1 MQMRKLIKPL
11 VFILALL
18 PLALLLLRILQNN
31 LGPDP
36 VQELSLETGEWTLRF
51 LIIALAMTPLRRITN
66 QVEFTRHR
74 RMIGLYALF
83 YATLHLIVWLM
94 FVLEFRWFAI
104 AEEILERPYITVGF
118 SAYLIL
124 LALGITSPKFMVR
137 KLGKNWKRLHKL
149 VYLAAILG
157 VLHLLWILRLD
168 IAPAVF
174 YGALVLREFGSRAEV
189 LCDELVEQTRR
200 PARDAPRAAPGHR
213 SWGC

>member
-11 VFILALL
+11 VFVFALL
-18 PLALLLLRILQNN
+18 PFAVLVLRILQNN

-66 QVEFTRHR
+66 QIGFTHHR
-74 RMIGLYALF
+74 RMMGLFALF
-83 YATLHLIVWLM
+83 YATAHLLVWM
-94 FVLEFRWFAI
+94 VFVLEFRWFAI
-104 AEEILERPYITVGF
+104 AEEILDRPYITVGF
-118 SAYLIL
+118 IAYLIL
-124 LALGITSPKFMVR
+124 LVLGITSPKLMVR

-168 IAPAVF
+168 IGPAVF
-174 YGALVLREFGSRAEV
+174 YGVLVAFLLAYRAWFSLRARRSRAS
-189 LCDELVEQTRR
+189 
-200 PARDAPRAAPGHR
+200 AAKG
-213 SWGC
+213 

>member
-1 MQMRKLIKPL
+1 MRKLIKPL
-11 VFILALL
+11 VFVLALL
-18 PLALLLLRILQNN
+18 PFAVLLLRILQDN

-51 LIIALAMTPLRRITN
+51 LIVALAMTPLRRITN

-74 RMIGLYALF
+74 RMIGLFALF
-83 YATLHLIVWLM
+83 YATVHLIVWLM

-104 AEEILERPYITVGF
+104 AEEIFDRPYITVGF

-124 LALGITSPKFMVR
+124 LALGITSPRFMVR

-168 IAPAVF
+168 IAPAAF
-174 YGALVLREFGSRAEV
+174 YGALVALLLGYRAWFSLRGRIS
-189 LCDELVEQTRR
+189 
-200 PARDAPRAAPGHR
+200 
-213 SWGC
+213 

>member
-174 YGALVLREFGSRAEV
+174 YGALVALLLGYRAWFSLRG
-189 LCDELVEQTRR
+189 
-200 PARDAPRAAPGHR
+200 PHN
-213 SWGC
+213 

>member
-1 MQMRKLIKPL
+1 MRKLIKPL

-18 PLALLLLRILQNN
+18 PLSLLLLRILQNN

-168 IAPAVF
+168 ITPAVF
-174 YGALVLREFGSRAEV
+174 YGALVACLLGYRAWFSLRG
-189 LCDELVEQTRR
+189 
-200 PARDAPRAAPGHR
+200 PHN
-213 SWGC
+213 

>member
-1 MQMRKLIKPL
+1 MQMQKLIKPM
-11 VFILALL
+11 VFVFALL
-18 PLALLLLRILQNN
+18 PFAVLVLRIFQSN

-66 QVEFTRHR
+66 QIEFTRHR
-74 RMIGLYALF
+74 RMMGLFALF
-83 YATLHLIVWLM
+83 YATAHLLVWTV

-104 AEEILERPYITVGF
+104 AEEILDRPYITVGF
-118 SAYLIL
+118 IAYLIL

-168 IAPAVF
+168 IGPAVF
-174 YGALVLREFGSRAEV
+174 YGALTAFLLGYRAWFSLRARRSRAS
-189 LCDELVEQTRR
+189 
-200 PARDAPRAAPGHR
+200 AAQG
-213 SWGC
+213 

>member
-1 MQMRKLIKPL
+1 MRKLIKPL
-11 VFILALL
+11 VFVLALL
-18 PLALLLLRILQNN
+18 PFAVLLLRILQNN

-51 LIIALAMTPLRRITN
+51 LILALAMTPLRRITN
-66 QVEFTRHR
+66 QIEFTRLR
-74 RMIGLYALF
+74 RMIGLFALF
-83 YATLHLIVWLM
+83 YATAHLLVWLM

-104 AEEILERPYITVGF
+104 AEEIIERPYITVGF

-124 LALGITSPKFMVR
+124 LALGLTSPKFMVR

-168 IAPAVF
+168 IGPAVF
-174 YGALVLREFGSRAEV
+174 YGVLVAFLLGYRAWFSLRA
-189 LCDELVEQTRR
+189 RR
-200 PARDAPRAAPGHR
+200 NRAAAAKG
-213 SWGC
+213 

>member
-1 MQMRKLIKPL
+1 MRKLIKPL

-168 IAPAVF
+168 ITPAVF
-174 YGALVLREFGSRAEV
+174 YGALVAFLLGYRAWFSLRG
-189 LCDELVEQTRR
+189 
-200 PARDAPRAAPGHR
+200 PHN
-213 SWGC
+213 

>member
-1 MQMRKLIKPL
+1 MLMRKLIKPL
-11 VFILALL
+11 VFVLALL
-18 PLALLLLRILQNN
+18 PFAVLLLRILQNN

-66 QVEFTRHR
+66 QIEFTRNR
-74 RMIGLYALF
+74 RMLGLFALF
-83 YATLHLIVWLM
+83 YATVHLLVWM
-94 FVLEFRWFAI
+94 VFVLEFRWFAI
-104 AEEILERPYITVGF
+104 AQEILDRPYITVGF
-118 SAYLIL
+118 IAYLIL

-168 IAPAVF
+168 IGPAVF
-174 YGALVLREFGSRAEV
+174 YGVLVAFLLGYRAWFSLLARRSRAV
-189 LCDELVEQTRR
+189 
-200 PARDAPRAAPGHR
+200 AAKG
-213 SWGC
+213 

>member
-1 MQMRKLIKPL
+1 MRMRKLIKPL
-11 VFILALL
+11 VFVLALL
-18 PLALLLLRILQNN
+18 PFAVLLLRILQDN

-51 LIIALAMTPLRRITN
+51 LIVALAMTPLRRITN

-74 RMIGLYALF
+74 RMIGLFALF
-83 YATLHLIVWLM
+83 YATVHLIVWLM

-104 AEEILERPYITVGF
+104 AEEIFDRPYITVGF

-124 LALGITSPKFMVR
+124 LALGITSPRFMVR

-168 IAPAVF
+168 IAPAAF
-174 YGALVLREFGSRAEV
+174 YGALVTLLLGYRAWFSLRGRIS
-189 LCDELVEQTRR
+189 
-200 PARDAPRAAPGHR
+200 
-213 SWGC
+213 

>member
-1 MQMRKLIKPL
+1 MQMQKLIKPM
-11 VFILALL
+11 VFVFALL
-18 PLALLLLRILQNN
+18 PFAVLVLRIFQNN

-66 QVEFTRHR
+66 QIEFTRHR
-74 RMIGLYALF
+74 RMMGLFALF
-83 YATLHLIVWLM
+83 YATAHLLVWTV

-104 AEEILERPYITVGF
+104 AEEILDRPYITVGF
-118 SAYLIL
+118 IAYLIL

-168 IAPAVF
+168 IGPAVF
-174 YGALVLREFGSRAEV
+174 YGALTAFLLGYRAWFSLRARRSRAS
-189 LCDELVEQTRR
+189 
-200 PARDAPRAAPGHR
+200 AAQG
-213 SWGC
+213 

>member
-11 VFILALL
+11 VFVLALL
-18 PLALLLLRILQNN
+18 PLAGLVLRILQNN

-36 VQELSLETGEWTLRF
+36 VQELSLETGEWALRF
-51 LIIALAMTPLRRITN
+51 LIITLAMTPLRRITN

-104 AEEILERPYITVGF
+104 GEEILERPYITVGF

-149 VYLAAILG
+149 VYVAAILG

-174 YGALVLREFGSRAEV
+174 YGALVVFLLGCRAWFSLRG
-189 LCDELVEQTRR
+189 Q
-200 PARDAPRAAPGHR
+200 HN
-213 SWGC
+213 

>member
-1 MQMRKLIKPL
+1 MLTMQMRKLIKPL
-11 VFILALL
+11 VFVLALL
-18 PLALLLLRILQNN
+18 PLAGLVLRILQNN

-36 VQELSLETGEWTLRF
+36 VQELSLETGEWALRF
-51 LIIALAMTPLRRITN
+51 LIISLAMTPLRRITN

-104 AEEILERPYITVGF
+104 GEEILERPYITVGF

-149 VYLAAILG
+149 VYVAAILG

-174 YGALVLREFGSRAEV
+174 YGALVVFLLGCRAWFSLRG
-189 LCDELVEQTRR
+189 Q
-200 PARDAPRAAPGHR
+200 HN
-213 SWGC
+213 